1 MDCRPNRDFEDPSPS
16 PTGHELRK
24 RRRAVPLGGVALIII
39 IIVIITAAVVVLV
52 VVVVV
57 DDGELAVKELEH
69 VVEAFGGGVEG
80 DDVVL
85 IIR

>member
-24 RRRAVPLGGVALIII
+24 RRRAVSLGSVALII

-69 VVEAFGGGVEG
+69 VVEAFGGGVER

-85 IIR
+85 IFR

>member
-1 MDCRPNRDFEDPSPS
+1 MDSRPNRDFEDPSPS
-16 PTGHELRK
+16 PTGQELRK
-24 RRRAVPLGGVALIII
+24 RRRAVPLGGVVLII

-85 IIR
+85 IFR

>member
-16 PTGHELRK
+16 PTSHELRK

-39 IIVIITAAVVVLV
+39 IVIVTAAVVVLV

-57 DDGELAVKELEH
+57 DDGQLAVKELEH

-85 IIR
+85 IFR

>member
-1 MDCRPNRDFEDPSPS
+1 MDCRPNQDFEDPSPS

-24 RRRAVPLGGVALIII
+24 RRRAVPRGGVALIII
-39 IIVIITAAVVVLV
+39 IVIITADVVVLV

-57 DDGELAVKELEH
+57 DNGDLAVKELEH

-85 IIR
+85 IFR